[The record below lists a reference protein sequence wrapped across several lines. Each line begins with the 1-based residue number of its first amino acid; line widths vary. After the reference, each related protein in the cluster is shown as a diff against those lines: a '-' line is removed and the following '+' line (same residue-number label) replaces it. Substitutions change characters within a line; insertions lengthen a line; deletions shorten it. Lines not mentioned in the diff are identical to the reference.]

1 MAHAVRTRNFGR
13 NKSWRKATV
22 RSLAQAL
29 INRERIETTWAKAK
43 ETQRITERLITLG
56 KKGSLHARR
65 RAQSILNDV
74 DGVRKL
80 FTEIAPRFQNRA
92 GGYTRVLRLGHRAGD
107 AADMAWIELV
117 ELGVR
122 FQNKPK
128 NKAGKETKEGKE
140 SATKTAVKEK
150 PRKSE
155 EEKPRTSA
163 KPAVKEK
170 AEVKDAE
177 IVSEEPSSEAPK
189 KEKESPDQK
198 SGFTKGLRQF
208 FKRRGDTP

>member
-43 ETQRITERLITLG
+43 EAQRVTEKLITLG
-56 KKGSLHARR
+56 KKGSVHARR

-74 DGVRKL
+74 DGVHKL
-80 FTEIAPRFQNRA
+80 FTEIAPRFQNRP

-107 AADMAWIELV
+107 GADMAWVELV
-117 ELGVR
+117 ELGAR
-122 FQNKPK
+122 FTVKPK
-128 NKAGKETKEGKE
+128 DKAAKEGKE
-140 SATKTAVKEK
+140 KPAAKGKASPAVKEK
-150 PRKSE
+150 PAAK
-155 EEKPRTSA
+155 EKPA
-163 KPAVKEK
+163 PKPK

-177 IVSEEPSSEAPK
+177 VVEETEAPESKQAPK
-189 KEKESPDQK
+189 KEASPEEQQK
-198 SGFTKGLRQF
+198 QQPGFTQGLRKF
-208 FKRRGDTP
+208 FKRRGDAP